1 MQSKVGYLRTEQ
13 YVAPF
18 KVGALRPTAASA
30 RAVTALPEWWDRSP
44 HLARGDL
51 QVGRAVGQRVLPGL
65 PGATDR
71 DPQKGQVR
79 QSWRGLRGK
88 WGKSKAVAEEEG
100 VCGESVGEGWE
111 EFREAVMC

>member
-1 MQSKVGYLRTEQ
+1 MQSEAGYLRKEQ
-13 YVAPF
+13 HGAPF
-18 KVGALRPTAASA
+18 KVGALRPAAASA
-30 RAVTALPEWWDRSP
+30 RAVSALPELWDRGP
-44 HLARGDL
+44 HLARGHL

-65 PGATDR
+65 PGVTDR

-111 EFREAVMC
+111 EFREVVMC